1 MTYLWW
7 GLLATSTN
15 VYFLGDL
22 IMNII
27 ILGPKY
33 IWQSKKIL
41 FGECILQIMA
51 IVAMANYWSYDD
63 F

>member
-41 FGECILQIMA
+41 FGECIL
-51 IVAMANYWSYDD
+51 
-63 F
+63 